1 MKNDN
6 QTVCESKQKKAYQ
19 KPVLLSEGL
28 YTANMSSCG
37 KLVNNVNSVCGH

>member
-1 MKNDN
+1 METKNQN
-6 QTVCESKQKKAYQ
+6 ASACKQKKAYQ

-37 KLVNNVNSVCGH
+37 KLVTRSNSSCGH